1 MISQA
6 SKRPLRLIAIFSL
19 AAAAA
24 ILLIST
30 EDIPTALAPIFF
42 ILIFTLAPNRR

>member
-6 SKRPLRLIAIFSL
+6 SKRPFRLVSIFSL
-19 AAAAA
+19 AAASA
-24 ILLIST
+24 ILFINT